1 MKTYKEIKTLKP
13 KQTMNKIFLMD
24 IAVKG
29 TTFAIK
35 KDLFPTLGVSVGDPV
50 YFKLEPENKFD
61 EHAVE
66 IFWNNTPIGYVPKGF
81 YLVKNILIQ
90 TQDDKFPAPFK
101 LTGTIRSIDLANW
114 KYEPIAVALHLEF
127 SPQIEPFATA

>member
-1 MKTYKEIKTLKP
+1 
-13 KQTMNKIFLMD
+13 MNKLFLMD

-61 EHAVE
+61 EHAVR

-81 YLVKNILIQ
+81 YLVKNIIMQ
-90 TQDDKFPAPFK
+90 TQINTHPAPFR
-101 LTGTIRSIDLANW
+101 LIGIIRAIDLTNW

-127 SPQIEPFATA
+127 SPRTEPFATVENIKETLF